1 MRRPHMGWRGAAG
14 QSGPLAGG
22 ARHGQVTT
30 PDVPG
35 AAGGAAGAAAG
46 ARSILARQD
55 RIPVWSL
62 PGIYLV
68 IIGVGYFFTFF
79 DIADIGYAMPA
90 INKQFH
96 LSSNE
101 STFVAL
107 AIGLIGYA
115 VGSML
120 IGSLSDRFG
129 RFRLLLITIGLTALG
144 SFLDATATNVA
155 TLSLWRFVTGMG
167 VGADLNLVSTYL
179 GELAPAAKRGRI
191 TNVTFVLGIIGQAV
205 TPFVALALV
214 PNYSYGWR
222 LLFVIG
228 GVIATVGFAAR
239 FELPESP
246 RWLALHGRLDQAD
259 QVVTRMEEGAR
270 ARGVVLPEPREEDV
284 SLQRHSIPF
293 SSLLARPYLARL
305 AVLVAMWFFWYIGN
319 YGFLGDAATLFS
331 AHGQAIGNSILYL
344 GIGAIGYPVGAIAM
358 ALLADRVERRLL
370 IFGSTVIWLAGMLV
384 VGAEG
389 SDATLTAGTFLA
401 SLALGLYLQV
411 AYTYTAESFPTRARA
426 SGFALSDGLGHGGG
440 ALGALVLPTV
450 VSSVSFFAGFAGI
463 GVTGLIA
470 GLIALLGPRVSG
482 RSLEQVSR

>member
-1 MRRPHMGWRGAAG
+1 MKWSAG
-14 QSGPLAGG
+14 RLIGS
-22 ARHGQVTT
+22 
-30 PDVPG
+30 VPSPREPVADG
-35 AAGGAAGAAAG
+35 VAAAAG
-46 ARSILARQD
+46 TDTGTADASAARAGLILARQD

-62 PGIYLV
+62 PGVYLV

-90 INKQFH
+90 INKQFS
-96 LSSNE
+96 LSSGV

-107 AIGLIGYA
+107 AVGLIGYA

-129 RFRLLLITIGLTALG
+129 RYRLLLITIGITALG
-144 SFLDATATNVA
+144 SFLDATATGVV

-179 GELAPAAKRGRI
+179 GELAPAGKRGRI
-191 TNVTFVLGIIGQAV
+191 TNITFLLGIIGQAV

-246 RWLALHGRLDQAD
+246 RWLALHGRVDEAD
-259 QVVTRMEEGAR
+259 AIVTRMEDSAR
-270 ARGVVLPEPREEDV
+270 AKGVTLPEPREHEV
-284 SLQRHSIPF
+284 SLQRASVPF
-293 SSLLARPYLARL
+293 AALLARPYLGRVV
-305 AVLVAMWFFWYIGN
+305 VLVAMWFFWYIGN
-319 YGFLGDAATLFS
+319 YGFLGDAATLFA
-331 AHGQAIGNSILYL
+331 AHGQAIGSSILYL
-344 GIGAIGYPVGAIAM
+344 GIGAIGYPVGAITM

-370 IFGSTVIWLAGMLV
+370 IFASTLVWLAGMLM
-384 VGAEG
+384 VGTIANRG
-389 SDATLTAGTFLA
+389 VLTAGTFLA

-426 SGFALSDGLGHGGG
+426 SGFSLSDGLGHGGG

-450 VSSVSFFAGFAGI
+450 VSVSFFAGFAGI
-463 GVTGLIA
+463 GATGVVA
-470 GLIALLGPRVSG
+470 GLIALLGPRTSG